1 MVLASAVAFGTIPIL
16 GKYAYANG
24 VTPLQLLAFRF
35 VIASAGL
42 SVIALAVG
50 QRPWQL
56 GTVRSLPV
64 AGLGLVY
71 AATALA
77 FFSALTVMPAS
88 LMELIAYIYP
98 ALVAIGAWI
107 FVGGEMNRRIVLALV
122 ATFVGLA
129 LLVGAVQLRAGW
141 ALILA
146 FGSPLL
152 YSVYILAGE
161 RVTKGVPTVVSS
173 VLVHVGGA
181 ITMVAVLLVAGPRTL
196 PQSVAAWAVV
206 TAVALLPSMVGIS
219 LFLAGL
225 ARVGATR
232 AAIMS
237 TVEPAVTVG
246 LAAAML
252 GDRLNVFQ
260 GVGAVLVL
268 AAVIL
273 MQWRRRE
280 AIPPFEP

>member
-1 MVLASAVAFGTIPIL
+1 M
-16 GKYAYANG
+16 
-24 VTPLQLLAFRF
+24 
-35 VIASAGL
+35 IASAGL

-181 ITMVAVLLVAGPRTL
+181 ITMVAVLLIAGPRTL

-246 LAAAML
+246 LAAALL

>member
-98 ALVAIGAWI
+98 ALVGIGAWI

-246 LAAAML
+246 LAAALL

>member
-1 MVLASAVAFGTIPIL
+1 MVLASAVVFGTIPIL

-161 RVTKGVPTVVSS
+161 RVTRGLPTVVSS

-237 TVEPAVTVG
+237 TVEP
-246 LAAAML
+246 L

>member
-1 MVLASAVAFGTIPIL
+1 MASNGISRPGDATVAGLADRTTGLVGWTIAWRATSAVATLAL
-16 GKYAYANG
+16 GAF
-24 VTPLQLLAFRF
+24 LIRQLSPSEYGRYTF
-35 VIASAGL
+35 VL
-42 SVIALAVG
+42 SV
-50 QRPWQL
+50 
-56 GTVRSLPV
+56 
-64 AGLGLVY
+64 LVY
-71 AATALA
+71 
-77 FFSALTVMPAS
+77 
-88 LMELIAYIYP
+88 I
-98 ALVAIGAWI
+98 
-107 FVGGEMNRRIVLALV
+107 ALV

-246 LAAAML
+246 LAAALL

>member
-1 MVLASAVAFGTIPIL
+1 
-16 GKYAYANG
+16 
-24 VTPLQLLAFRF
+24 
-35 VIASAGL
+35 
-42 SVIALAVG
+42 
-50 QRPWQL
+50 
-56 GTVRSLPV
+56 
-64 AGLGLVY
+64 
-71 AATALA
+71 
-77 FFSALTVMPAS
+77 

-246 LAAAML
+246 LAAALL

>member
-246 LAAAML
+246 LAAALL

>member
-24 VTPLQLLAFRF
+24 VTPLQLLTFRF

-98 ALVAIGAWI
+98 ALVAIGAWL

-181 ITMVAVLLVAGPRTL
+181 ITMGAVLLVAGPRTL
-196 PQSVAAWAVV
+196 PQSLAAWAVV
-206 TAVALLPSMVGIS
+206 TAIALLPSMVGIS

-246 LAAAML
+246 LAAALL
-252 GDRLNVFQ
+252 GDRLNAFQ

>member
-246 LAAAML
+246 LAAALL

-273 MQWRRRE
+273 MQWRRQE

>member
-42 SVIALAVG
+42 SVIAFAVG

-56 GTVRSLPV
+56 GPVRSLPV
-64 AGLGLVY
+64 ALMGLVY
-71 AATALA
+71 AATALS
-77 FFSALTVMPAS
+77 FFTALTVMPAS

-98 ALVAIGAWI
+98 ALVAIGAWL

-122 ATFVGLA
+122 LTFVGLA

-141 ALILA
+141 ALLLA
-146 FGSPLL
+146 FASPLF

-161 RVTKGVPTVVSS
+161 RATAGVPTVVSS

-181 ITMVAVLLVAGPRTL
+181 ITMVAVLLVVGPRTL
-196 PQSVAAWAVV
+196 PASAAAWAVV

-237 TVEPAVTVG
+237 TVEPAVTVA
-246 LAAAML
+246 LAAALL
-252 GDRLNVFQ
+252 GDRLNGFQ
-260 GVGAVLVL
+260 GAGAVLVV